1 VVLAGERR
9 SVPSAPMPGGRDE
22 ELAGRIEALLRAHG
36 LEGRVEGLRRLSGGA
51 SRETWS
57 LDLVGATRRPL
68 ILQRVRP
75 GTVGGG
81 PGMTG
86 EAALMRAAADLGVPV
101 PTVVADDAGEALGAP
116 CTVTERLEGETIA
129 RKLLRDDEWATARR
143 RLVAQAGAALA
154 AIHRIDP
161 ATAPQLKGGD
171 QLEQLRLMLDGFDQ
185 PLPAF
190 ELGWRWLA
198 AHRPADPR
206 TTVVH
211 GDFRLGNLFVGAE
224 GLAGVLDWE
233 LAHLGDPVED
243 LGWYCVRAWRFG
255 SPLPAG
261 GMGTREELLDAYE
274 AAGGGA
280 VDPEA
285 LRWWEVLGTLK
296 WGLFCVLQAQ
306 VHLTG
311 ASRSVELATIGR
323 RVCENEWDVLGL
335 LPGGELPG
343 PTGPAPGD
351 EVDLYGRP
359 TARELV
365 EAVREWID
373 GDVRSATEG
382 RVAFHARVAANAL
395 AMVERQLVLGPGSA
409 AAHRVA
415 LEALGHADD
424 ASLASAIRDGREDHR
439 LDEVRL
445 AVARSVRAKL
455 EVANPRWLE
464 PD

>member
-1 VVLAGERR
+1 
-9 SVPSAPMPGGRDE
+9 MPAGRDD
-22 ELAGRIEALLRAHG
+22 ELAARIEELLRAHA
-36 LEGRVEGLRRLSGGA
+36 LTGRVEGLRRLSGGA

-57 LDLVGATRRPL
+57 LDLVDGASRGL
-68 ILQRVRP
+68 ILQRIRP
-75 GTVGGG
+75 GTVSGG

-86 EAALMRAAADLGVPV
+86 EAALMRAAAQLGVPV
-101 PTVVADDAGEALGAP
+101 PTVLADDDGGVVGSP
-116 CTVTERLEGETIA
+116 CIVTERLEGETIA
-129 RKLLRDDEWATARR
+129 RKLLRDEEWATARQ
-143 RLVAQAGAALA
+143 RLVRQAGEALA

-161 ATAPQLKGGD
+161 GVAPSLKGGD
-171 QLEQLRLMLDGFDQ
+171 QLEQLRQMLDGFDQ

-190 ELGWRWLA
+190 ELGLRWLE
-198 AHRPADPR
+198 AHRPPSPR

-211 GDFRLGNLFVGAE
+211 GDFRLGNLFVDHE

-261 GMGTREELLDAYE
+261 GMGTREELLDAYA
-274 AAGGGA
+274 AAGGDP

-285 LRWWEVLGTLK
+285 LRWWELLGTVK
-296 WGLFCVLQAQ
+296 WGLICVLQAQ
-306 VHLTG
+306 VHLSG
-311 ASRSVELATIGR
+311 ASRSVELAAIGR

-335 LPGGELPG
+335 LPGGPLPG
-343 PTGPAPGD
+343 PGEPAGTGD
-351 EVDLYGRP
+351 VDLYGRP

-373 GDVRSATEG
+373 HDVRAATEG
-382 RVAFHARVAANAL
+382 RVAFHARVAVNAL
-395 AMVERQLVLGPGSA
+395 AMVERQLALAPA
-409 AAHRVA
+409 HEAAHRA
-415 LEALGHADD
+415 GLLALGHADD
-424 ASLASAIRDGREDHR
+424 ASLARAIASGAEDHR
-439 LDEVRL
+439 LDVLR
-445 AVARSVRAKL
+445 ATVAGSVRAKL